1 MSQVHLGL
9 AHPTIFAG
17 HTPVRPTPATFTA
30 QHTSR
35 NPLRGNKPG
44 PRRIGSD
51 SHRNGYSPFL
61 EYISLIHTTTLLGA
75 FALMVA
81 AASGCM
87 AVQPSTAS
95 TGSHASVE
103 LVFSHT
109 TFKPGDTTTMGIK
122 FKIEKGWHLYWN
134 GQNDTG
140 SSPTLRLT
148 SSNPELVFGPV
159 KWPVPVRHVSPGD
172 ITDHIYENEFIALVP
187 VTIPATASAANAV
200 SITLASKYLVCSN
213 VCLPGEASVSA
224 LLTVG
229 EGKVGP
235 GEAELKAAATKLAE
249 PFKQGESPFTAKVSG
264 TVLAVTPTAPTT
276 LKAIAFFP
284 GPGCTEVDDLTGTC
298 AAEAK
303 AGTLAPLTVRMTP
316 NQKESAARAR
326 GIVECTDS
334 NGVKRWYEID
344 VRAQAT
350 DQGPILP
357 PGGSGSGREPSRR

>member
-1 MSQVHLGL
+1 MPQNQPGRGTLSSNRPGE
-9 AHPTIFAG
+9 PTLSEY
-17 HTPVRPTPATFTA
+17 TA
-30 QHTSR
+30 
-35 NPLRGNKPG
+35 
-44 PRRIGSD
+44 
-51 SHRNGYSPFL
+51 
-61 EYISLIHTTTLLGA
+61 LINTTTLLGA

-95 TGSHASVE
+95 TNSHASVE

-109 TFKPGDTTTMGIK
+109 AFKPGETTTMGIK

-140 SSPTLRLT
+140 SSPTLRLS

-187 VTIPATASAANAV
+187 VTIPPTASAANAV

-213 VCLPGEASVSA
+213 VCLPGEASVTE
-224 LLTVG
+224 LLTIG

-235 GEAELKAAATKLAE
+235 GEAALKAAATKLPE
-249 PFKQGESPFTAKVSG
+249 PFKAGESPFAAAVNG
-264 TVLAVTPTAPTT
+264 TVLTVTPAAAAS

-284 GPGCTEVDDLTGTC
+284 GASCSEVDDLTGTC

-303 AGTLAPLTVRMTP
+303 GGALAPLSIRMTP
-316 NQKESAARAR
+316 NQKETAARAR

-334 NGVKRWYEID
+334 TGAKRWYEID
-344 VRAQAT
+344 VRAQAASKE
-350 DQGPILP
+350 PILP